1 MKPDWRVMV
10 TGYKGATGRWAAFYV
25 TMNRKGEIVL
35 SGPTWQKMGEPKA
48 VHLLFDTVNNR
59 IGLKPT
65 VPALANAVRVG
76 IRGKCGGRVVRAYP
90 LMQEFRIHIPETLRF
105 YDADIGDDGVL
116 ILDLR
121 TARVPPG
128 VRRRNDRLKNERL
141 NRSADDS
148 QKESARSA

>member
-1 MKPDWRVMV
+1 MGGVLRDDEPQGRDRDERADVAED
-10 TGYKGATGRWAAFYV
+10 GA
-25 TMNRKGEIVL
+25 
-35 SGPTWQKMGEPKA
+35 PKA

-59 IGLKPT
+59 IGVKPT
-65 VPALANAVRVG
+65 AAGLANAVRVG

-105 YDADIGDDGVL
+105 YDADIDDDGVL

-128 VRRRNDRLKNERL
+128 VRRRNDRLKE
-141 NRSADDS
+141 A
-148 QKESARSA
+148 ARAARGEFP

>member
-65 VPALANAVRVG
+65 VPALANAVFHSCAG
-76 IRGKCGGRVVRAYP
+76 WLNVRAASY
-90 LMQEFRIHIPETLRF
+90 FIFTLPR
-105 YDADIGDDGVL
+105 
-116 ILDLR
+116 
-121 TARVPPG
+121 
-128 VRRRNDRLKNERL
+128 
-141 NRSADDS
+141 
-148 QKESARSA
+148 